1 MLHGYLKSN
10 LRGPNTMH
18 KRLYSGRL
26 IVLSML
32 LMIGGSVL
40 AAETYTLVIREHRF
54 EPAELEVP
62 AGQKIKLVVKN
73 EDPTPEE
80 FESHSLK
87 REKIIPGKSQITLS
101 IGPLD
106 PGTYDFFGEFHEET
120 AKGRIIAK

>member
-1 MLHGYLKSN
+1 
-10 LRGPNTMH
+10 MH
-18 KRLYSGRL
+18 KRTYSGRL
-26 IVLSML
+26 IALSML
-32 LMIGGSVL
+32 FTISGVVS

-87 REKIIPGKSQITLS
+87 REKIIPGKSQVTVS

-120 AKGRIIAK
+120 AKGRIVAK